1 MQVHQYVLSLG
12 RVAREIGVEVRC
24 GARVEQLRMEVV
36 LSVFDIY

>member
-1 MQVHQYVLSLG
+1 MQVHKYVQNLG